1 MDSEEDMD
9 MDSEEDM
16 DMDSEEDMDMEDRP
30 KEKRLK
36 KKFAHDHLL
45 DAMKDHEH
53 MLKRMRGA

>member
-1 MDSEEDMD
+1 MD

-16 DMDSEEDMDMEDRP
+16 DMDSEEDMDMEYRP